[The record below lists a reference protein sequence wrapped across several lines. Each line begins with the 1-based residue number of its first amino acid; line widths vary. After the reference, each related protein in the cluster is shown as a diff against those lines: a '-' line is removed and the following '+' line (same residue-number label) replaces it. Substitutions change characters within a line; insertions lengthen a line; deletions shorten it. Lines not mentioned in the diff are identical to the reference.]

1 MRRLSF
7 ALLVVLAA
15 CGTRTPLA
23 APVSTAISAP
33 APPTVTPPHFSDVKP
48 HGWTG
53 RSPLGHP
60 VHGIDASRWQGGADW
75 AQARANGVNF
85 AWFKATEGSD
95 LVDPSFAANFD
106 GAGAAG
112 IRRGAYHFFYLC
124 GPAERQA
131 RWFIRNVPRV
141 RGALPPVLDMEWTP
155 FSPTCRIRPP
165 ADKIRA
171 EAARFSDVIA
181 RHYGQRPLIYTTPD
195 FYEANEL
202 WRLPNEF
209 WLRSVIAHPSDRYP
223 GKAWTFWQ
231 YSGTGLVPGI
241 SGRVDLNAFA
251 GSEGDWRAW
260 LAARAG

>member
-1 MRRLSF
+1 MTRLMITLM
-7 ALLVVLAA
+7 AVLALAA
-15 CGTRTPLA
+15 CGARRPPPDA
-23 APVSTAISAP
+23 APPAGMTEDGVAAP
-33 APPTVTPPHFSDVKP
+33 NFTDAKP

-53 RSPLGHP
+53 RGPGSHA

-75 AQARANGVNF
+75 AMARANGVNF

-95 LVDPSFAANFD
+95 LVDPSFEANFA
-106 GAGAAG
+106 GSGAAG

-124 GPAERQA
+124 GPAEAQA
-131 RWFIRNVPRV
+131 RWFIRHVPRAA
-141 RGALPPVLDMEWTP
+141 GTLPPVLDMEWTP

-165 ADKIRA
+165 AADIRA
-171 EAARFSDVIA
+171 EAARFSAVIA
-181 RHYGQRPLIYTTPD
+181 AHYGQRPLIYTTPD
-195 FYEANEL
+195 FYEDNEL

-241 SGRVDLNAFA
+241 SGRVDLNAFR
-251 GSEGDWRAW
+251 GSEGEWRGW
-260 LAARAG
+260 LARRAG